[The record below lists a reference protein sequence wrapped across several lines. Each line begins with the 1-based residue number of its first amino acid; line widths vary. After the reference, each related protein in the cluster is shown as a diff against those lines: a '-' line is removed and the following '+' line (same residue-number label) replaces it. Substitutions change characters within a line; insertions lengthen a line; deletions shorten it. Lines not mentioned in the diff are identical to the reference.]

1 MTWKEC
7 TNIKQEKKY
16 QSWGLNWVIIGASIL
31 NKTEYLSRC
40 ANWFPEFENLK
51 LSSAS
56 LKFKKILGA
65 TYALHGY
72 STWRHLFGR
81 KANLPQARNATLTT
95 FIFYSPFVTSV
106 ISGIFNMWLFFSGLV
121 IKNCAKIK
129 YFFIW
134 ISEYLHIL
142 LHREFCCDWRLSHPL
157 WTYWCMY
164 VLADW
169 TVATFVL
176 QVKIPHLQRTLLEFF

>member
-1 MTWKEC
+1 MLYMAIPRGVT
-7 TNIKQEKKY
+7 
-16 QSWGLNWVIIGASIL
+16 
-31 NKTEYLSRC
+31 
-40 ANWFPEFENLK
+40 F
-51 LSSAS
+51 
-56 LKFKKILGA
+56 
-65 TYALHGY
+65 
-72 STWRHLFGR
+72 FGR

-176 QVKIPHLQRTLLEFF
+176 QVKIPHLQRTLLEFLKNGLLTVVITVSPLTKKYVHMHISVLYLCIHVKFKDAYN